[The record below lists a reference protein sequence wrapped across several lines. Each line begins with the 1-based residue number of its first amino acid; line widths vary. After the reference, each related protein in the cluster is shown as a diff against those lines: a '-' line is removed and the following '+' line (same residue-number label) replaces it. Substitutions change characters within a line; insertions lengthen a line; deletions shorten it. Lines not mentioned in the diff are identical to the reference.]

1 MASIH
6 PVRVLDLEEELR
18 ELAHT
23 QIVRTPALNNA
34 ENMQKAQH
42 IINNTLTAAHGDTI
56 KVLHAMRDECHALVA
71 RVDKLVD
78 EHEAMLES
86 KGQSMAHVLESAM
99 QELKRSVAWLEEQT
113 PRLVEPKLEAPAL
126 PKPDAAS
133 SAVS

>member
-1 MASIH
+1 MAIQAV
-6 PVRVLDLEEELR
+6 PTELEDELR
-18 ELAHT
+18 MLTRKVE
-23 QIVRTPALNNA
+23 RTVPALNNA

-56 KVLHAMRDECHALVA
+56 KVLHKMRDECHALVA

-113 PRLVEPKLEAPAL
+113 PRLENPKLEAPAL

-133 SAVS
+133 LVVP

>member
-1 MASIH
+1 MSMAMH
-6 PVRVLDLEEELR
+6 PVRVLEDELR

-23 QIVRTPALNNA
+23 QIVRTPALN
-34 ENMQKAQH
+34 

-99 QELKRSVAWLEEQT
+99 QELKRSVAWFEEQT
-113 PRLVEPKLEAPAL
+113 PRLENPKLEAPAL
-126 PKPDAAS
+126 PKPDAVS
-133 SAVS
+133 SAVP